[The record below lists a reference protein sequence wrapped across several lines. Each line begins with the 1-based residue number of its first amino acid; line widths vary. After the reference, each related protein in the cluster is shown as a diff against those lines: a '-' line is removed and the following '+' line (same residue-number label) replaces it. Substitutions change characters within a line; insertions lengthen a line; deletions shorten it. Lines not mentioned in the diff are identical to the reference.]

1 MSTGTH
7 TPEVADSPGVYQIR
21 CKRNGKFY
29 VGSAVNLRTR
39 WDTHRRD
46 LRRGSHHNPYLQ
58 LAWKLYGEIN
68 FEPVVRITNLSA
80 CGLSRVHMFQLKS
93 GKRPSHKAW
102 TWKHDAD
109 RAFE

>member
-7 TPEVADSPGVYQIR
+7 TPEVPDSPGVYQIR

-68 FEPVVRITNLSA
+68 FELVVLPFGFLPHLRPVSCPHVPIEERQA
-80 CGLSRVHMFQLKS
+80 PKPQGLDLE
-93 GKRPSHKAW
+93 A
-102 TWKHDAD
+102 
-109 RAFE
+109 